1 MRPAF
6 AACLLA
12 IAATPAAAQE
22 DLDCENA
29 MAQVELNMCA
39 DQDYRKADAELN
51 KIWKEA
57 RQTAKELDADQSSDD
72 MKGAEA
78 ALLAAQRAWIT
89 YRDRSCELA
98 GFEAR
103 GGSMEPMLVSGCLAE
118 MTRARTKELRS
129 FMGEENQ

>member
-1 MRPAF
+1 MRYAI
-6 AACLLA
+6 AACLLVV
-12 IAATPAAAQE
+12 AAAPAGAQE

-29 MAQVELNMCA
+29 VAQVELNICA
-39 DQDYRKADAELN
+39 DQDYQKADAELN
-51 KIWKEA
+51 KVWKEA
-57 RQTAKELDADQSSDD
+57 RRTAKEVDADQPSNE

-89 YRDRSCELA
+89 YRDRNCELA
-98 GFEAR
+98 GFDAR

-129 FMGEENQ
+129 FTGEENQ